1 MKQVKYDNETIANA
15 KREMSYFI
23 SNSNYTQISMQPLII
38 YIHYETNDVEC
49 SYFYI
54 KYLYCQMIV
63 MG

>member
-23 SNSNYTQISMQPLII
+23 LNLNYIQISMQPIII
-38 YIHYETNDVEC
+38 YIHYLTNDIEC

-54 KYLYCQMIV
+54 KYLYCQMII